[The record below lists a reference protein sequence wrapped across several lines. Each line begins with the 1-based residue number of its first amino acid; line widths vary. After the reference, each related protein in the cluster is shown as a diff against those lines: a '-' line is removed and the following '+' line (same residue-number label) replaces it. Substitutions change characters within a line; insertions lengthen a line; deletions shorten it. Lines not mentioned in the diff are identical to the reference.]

1 MAADK
6 TLKRETTIPDLEIP
20 SAKEESR
27 KSLRLVLTVVAT
39 AMAVFHLY
47 TAIFG
52 TLMAHLQNYTHL
64 LFGFIVLYMV
74 FPARKGGRP
83 LSTWYDYV
91 LLGLSIASFGYI
103 LVDIDTVVWR
113 YGYVTPLTWYQMF
126 FAVSAVVVILEGARR
141 VLGKTLSILAI
152 VVLVYA
158 FAGPVIPGTFYH
170 PGVRFEALLDQ
181 LYLLAEGIISTPVAV
196 SATFIYLFILFGS
209 FLSKSG
215 VSKTFI
221 DFSTAVA
228 GASPGGPAKV
238 AVISSALVGTISGSA
253 AANVVTTGSFTI
265 PLMKKIGY
273 KPYFAGAVESAA
285 STGGQIMPPVMGAA
299 AFVLADMIDLSYARV
314 CLHAAIPAVLYF
326 MSVYWMVHL
335 EAVRTGLRG
344 LPRSELPSLRKVMLE
359 RGYHFVPIFV
369 IIALLA
375 KEYSPMKT
383 AVAGIVSC
391 AVLGWLRPET
401 RIGWREALQ
410 AFDDAARNAVTVIAA
425 CAAAGVIIGVVTLT
439 GLGLKVSEVIL
450 TASMNYLPLAL
461 ALTMVAGI
469 LFGMGLPTT
478 AAYVL
483 QAALLAP
490 ALVQMG
496 VPLIA
501 AHLFVF
507 YFACISAITPP
518 VAIASY
524 AAAGVADSD
533 PMKTGWTAMRLG
545 AAAYIVPF
553 MFVFGPTLLLIGKPW
568 AVVTSFVTA
577 SIGTLALA
585 AAMQGW
591 YYGETNLVQRVL
603 LLAAA
608 LLLIRPGGATDIAG
622 VVVMALVYAWQ
633 RWTEGRRRATA
644 HQEEES
650 ALRAGS
656 R

>member
-1 MAADK
+1 M
-6 TLKRETTIPDLEIP
+6 
-20 SAKEESR
+20 
-27 KSLRLVLTVVAT
+27 
-39 AMAVFHLY
+39 
-47 TAIFG
+47 
-52 TLMAHLQNYTHL
+52 
-64 LFGFIVLYMV
+64 
-74 FPARKGGRP
+74 
-83 LSTWYDYV
+83 
-91 LLGLSIASFGYI
+91 
-103 LVDIDTVVWR
+103 
-113 YGYVTPLTWYQMF
+113 
-126 FAVSAVVVILEGARR
+126 
-141 VLGKTLSILAI
+141 
-152 VVLVYA
+152 
-158 FAGPVIPGTFYH
+158 
-170 PGVRFEALLDQ
+170 
-181 LYLLAEGIISTPVAV
+181 
-196 SATFIYLFILFGS
+196 
-209 FLSKSG
+209 
-215 VSKTFI
+215 
-221 DFSTAVA
+221 
-228 GASPGGPAKV
+228 
-238 AVISSALVGTISGSA
+238 AVISSALVGSISGSA

-273 KPYFAGAVESAA
+273 KPHFAGAVESAA

-299 AFVLADMIDLSYARV
+299 AFVLADMIDISYARV

-344 LPRSELPSLRKVMLE
+344 LPKSELPSLRKVMLE

-391 AVLGWLRPET
+391 AVLGWLRLET
-401 RIGWREALQ
+401 RIGWREARQ

-591 YYGETNLVQRVL
+591 YYAETNLVQRAL

-608 LLLIRPGGATDIAG
+608 LLLIRPGAATDIAG

-633 RWTEGRRRATA
+633 RWTEGRRRGTA
-644 HQEEES
+644 YQEEES